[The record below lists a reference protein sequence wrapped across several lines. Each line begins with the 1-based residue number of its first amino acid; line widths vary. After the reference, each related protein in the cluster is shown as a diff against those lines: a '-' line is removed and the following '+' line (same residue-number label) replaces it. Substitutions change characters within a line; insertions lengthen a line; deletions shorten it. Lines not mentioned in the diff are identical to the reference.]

1 MNMAMMIALIRKY
14 SNSSGGSV
22 SDNNDVRFNVLADN
36 LTEVIDDES
45 HIGLFKYDVNHNLD
59 SMNVIV
65 QAYDDGELFDV
76 ADTVAVDENNV
87 SVYFNEKKNCRLVI
101 LVDESGET
109 GIAGIGTKPFDI
121 ENGSL
126 A

>member
-1 MNMAMMIALIRKY
+1 MNLAMVIALIKKY
-14 SNSSGGSV
+14 
-22 SDNNDVRFNVLADN
+22 SDNNDVTNTEEVRFNILAAN
-36 LTEVIDDES
+36 LIEVVDDET
-45 HIGLFKYDVNHNLD
+45 HNGLFKYDINHNLD

-76 ADTVAVDENNV
+76 ADTVTIDENNV
-87 SVYFNEKKNCRLVI
+87 SVYLSEKKNCRFVI
-101 LVDESGET
+101 IVDENDPN

>member
-1 MNMAMMIALIRKY
+1 MATMIALIKKY
-14 SNSSGGSV
+14 
-22 SDNNDVRFNVLADN
+22 SDNNDVTNTEEVRFNILAAN
-36 LTEVIDDES
+36 LIEVIDDES

-59 SMNVIV
+59 SVNVIV

>member
-1 MNMAMMIALIRKY
+1 MKLAMVIALIKKY
-14 SNSSGGSV
+14 
-22 SDNNDVRFNVLADN
+22 SDNNDVTNTEEVRFNILAAN
-36 LTEVIDDES
+36 LIEVVDDET
-45 HIGLFKYDVNHNLD
+45 HNGLFKYDINHNLD

-76 ADTVAVDENNV
+76 ADTVAIDENNV
-87 SVYFNEKKNCRLVI
+87 SVYLSEKKNCRLVI
-101 LVDESGET
+101 IVDENGPN